1 MMEHWQFTEPLQ
13 AITSTTT
20 STNKNTN
27 SREFGSGYPSDP
39 KCKAWMADNLCDPV
53 FGWPDVVRF
62 SWGPA
67 KKTLLKD
74 AALVTFE
81 ADEEEEDEEIA
92 RMNAAALAGRK
103 RQQEQMSAFLK
114 QGRKDVRYPYFE
126 RMNLQSVT
134 TLF

>member
-1 MMEHWQFTEPLQ
+1 MEHWQFTEPLQ
-13 AITSTTT
+13 AISSTITSTT
-20 STNKNTN
+20 TNKNTN
-27 SREFGSGYPSDP
+27 NREFGSGYPSDP

-92 RMNAAALAGRK
+92 RMNK
-103 RQQEQMSAFLK
+103 
-114 QGRKDVRYPYFE
+114 
-126 RMNLQSVT
+126 
-134 TLF
+134 